1 VTFNFENSYWKTPTV
16 RLRAIEPA
24 DWEVYFSFNQDD
36 DMARRL
42 DEIPLPR
49 SQEAVRR
56 WAEKEAT
63 KKPEDDNFR
72 FVIERQDGVAIGD
85 VTTHHCNRRV
95 GTFSYGVAVHRDHRG
110 KRFATDALT
119 LVLRYYF
126 QELRYQKVTVEI
138 YSFNEGSIHLQEK
151 LRFQREGQ
159 IRRMG
164 YTDGKFFD
172 HLIYGLTAEE
182 FLAG

>member
-1 VTFNFENSYWKTPTV
+1 MTFDFGNSYWKTPTIH
-16 RLRAIEPA
+16 LRAIEPA

-42 DEIPLPR
+42 YEIPFPQ
-49 SQEAVRR
+49 SQEAVKR

-63 KKPEDDNFR
+63 QKPEGDNFR
-72 FVIERQDGVAIGD
+72 YVIEDQVGTAVGD
-85 VTTHHCNRRV
+85 ITTHHCNRRI
-95 GTFSYGVAVHRDHRG
+95 GTFSYGIAVHRDHRG
-110 KRFATDALT
+110 KHIATDALI

-126 QELRYQKVTVEI
+126 QELRYQKATVEI
-138 YSFNEGSIHLQEK
+138 YSFNEGSMRLHEK
-151 LRFQREGQ
+151 LGFQREGQ

-172 HLIYGLTAEE
+172 HLIYGLTDEE